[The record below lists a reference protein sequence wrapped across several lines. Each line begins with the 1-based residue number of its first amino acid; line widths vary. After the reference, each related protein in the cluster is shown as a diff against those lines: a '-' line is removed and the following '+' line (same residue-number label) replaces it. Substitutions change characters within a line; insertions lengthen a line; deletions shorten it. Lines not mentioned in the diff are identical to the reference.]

1 MFMIKHKVYLIRRK
15 SDDKVLYVGCT
26 HQFKRRRKEH
36 FKLKTNTAYWLRE
49 IGVDNVYMECIES
62 FRDRNEALKYED
74 YMILFYNTIE
84 DGYNVNRSGG
94 KEDRKNIDEHLV
106 EETTPKFNEELIN
119 YRNNILRVLNKLDN
133 CESIIRQYKEQ
144 GFDIYSDDYSDDVKN
159 TYERV
164 FHLS

>member
-1 MFMIKHKVYLIRRK
+1 MFMIKYKVYLIRRK

-36 FKLKTNTAYWLRE
+36 FKLNSNTADWLRE

-74 YMILFYNTIE
+74 YMIQFYNTIE

-94 KEDRKNIDEHLV
+94 KEDIKN
-106 EETTPKFNEELIN
+106 NEELIN
-119 YRNNILRVLNKLDN
+119 YRNNLLRVLNKLDN

-144 GFDIYSDDYSDDVKN
+144 GFDIYSDDYGDDVKN